1 MTTLLIRFFIPKE
14 DLSGTEL
21 RKAYG
26 KLGSWVGIL
35 LNIVLAFFK
44 ILMGLLVKSVS
55 ITADGVNNFS
65 DAGAS
70 IITLIGFRLAGKPA
84 DEDHPFGHARIEY
97 ISALI
102 VSFLILFLGLQ
113 LIGTSFQKILSPEVF
128 TFNGFAVLILVVSIF
143 VKLWLSYF
151 NKVLGNK
158 INSTA
163 MKATAADSMNDVI
176 STIGVLISVLISH
189 FTPFNIDGYMGILV
203 AIFIL
208 YSGIEIIKESVNPLL
223 GEAPSKEL
231 IQSIQKKL
239 LAYEGV
245 LGIHDLVVHSYGP
258 YQTFASVHVEVASN
272 ENLLESHDKVDLIE
286 REFKT
291 DLGIH
296 LVIHLDPIITDDE
309 KTKALYQL
317 TTEVVH
323 SIDPA
328 LSIHDFRIIEGTT
341 HTNLIF
347 DVVVPTDFPLSNK
360 ALLSSIEKKVQQK
373 DSTYYVVL
381 TVDRNYIATPL

>member
-1 MTTLLIRFFIPKE
+1 
-14 DLSGTEL
+14 
-21 RKAYG
+21 
-26 KLGSWVGIL
+26 
-35 LNIVLAFFK
+35 
-44 ILMGLLVKSVS
+44 
-55 ITADGVNNFS
+55 
-65 DAGAS
+65 
-70 IITLIGFRLAGKPA
+70 
-84 DEDHPFGHARIEY
+84 
-97 ISALI
+97 
-102 VSFLILFLGLQ
+102 
-113 LIGTSFQKILSPEVF
+113 
-128 TFNGFAVLILVVSIF
+128 
-143 VKLWLSYF
+143 
-151 NKVLGNK
+151 
-158 INSTA
+158 
-163 MKATAADSMNDVI
+163 
-176 STIGVLISVLISH
+176 
-189 FTPFNIDGYMGILV
+189 
-203 AIFIL
+203 
-208 YSGIEIIKESVNPLL
+208 
-223 GEAPSKEL
+223 
-231 IQSIQKKL
+231 
-239 LAYEGV
+239 
-245 LGIHDLVVHSYGP
+245 
-258 YQTFASVHVEVASN
+258 VEVASN